1 MAGTGTVFLM
11 YHELG
16 LPGRQ
21 LCEGG
26 TAYLRYVVTDSNFR
40 RQISALREL
49 GWAGRSVTQGLSGG
63 LEQQHSV
70 VITFDDGS
78 ETDLT
83 VSAPA
88 LAVAGFQAT
97 FYVLSGS
104 LGRQGYLSPAQLREL
119 SDAGFEIG
127 SHSVTHRL
135 LTDLNRD
142 VLRAELVDSKKK
154 LEDLSGKRVDHFS
167 CPKGR
172 WNWRIVDMAREA
184 GYCSVATSR
193 IGVNHPGTNP
203 FSLARVP
210 VLRETSL
217 DEFRR
222 LVQGKG
228 LLLRR
233 ARASALALAK
243 RLLGNRVYERVRFS
257 VFDRNRQQRET
268 PDLGGS
274 V

>member
-1 MAGTGTVFLM
+1 MKGNAIVFLM

-26 TAYLRYVVTDSNFR
+26 EAYLRYVVTDSDFR
-40 RQISALREL
+40 MQVSALREL
-49 GWAGRSVTQGLSGG
+49 GWSGRNVTQGLGG
-63 LEQQHSV
+63 ELEQQPGV
-70 VITFDDGS
+70 VITFDDGC

-83 VSAPA
+83 VSAPT
-88 LAVAGFQAT
+88 LAGAGFQAT

-104 LGRQGYLSPAQLREL
+104 VGCQGYLSPAQLREL
-119 SDAGFEIG
+119 SSSGFEIG

-142 VLRAELVDSKKK
+142 ELRAELVDSKKK
-154 LEDLSGKRVDHFS
+154 LEDLTGKSVDHFS

-172 WNWRIVDMAREA
+172 WSWRIVDIARKA
-184 GYCSVATSR
+184 GYRSVATSR
-193 IGVNHPGTNP
+193 IGVNRPGGSP
-203 FSLARVP
+203 FSLTRVP
-210 VLRETSL
+210 ILRRTSL
-217 DEFRR
+217 EEFRR

-243 RLLGNRVYERVRFS
+243 RSLGNRIYEKVRSS
-257 VFDRNRQQRET
+257 VLDRN
-268 PDLGGS
+268 
-274 V
+274 